1 MKTRILPQKI
11 SDQAKTNMKFAA
23 FMFITYSCLSVMFS
37 YIVVYLEW
45 MGTPSSTLG
54 LIIATSSAANVLG
67 QVVYGYLGDY
77 VVTIK
82 KILFCLITITFILTF
97 FLPFLSGYFTAF
109 VAVYLIACLAGKPI
123 TSLLSSYTAKAGN
136 TLNVNYSVVR
146 AFGSVGYGVSALVIG
161 RAIIHF
167 GYNSMFYIHSGLL
180 IAAFLILTLLPEI
193 PIAKRE
199 KGTGEKMNIVQ
210 AIKTLLKI
218 PEYTVFI
225 VSCFIGLLGVWSCL
239 ALIPV
244 LVTSIGQ
251 DSSFLGIVLFVG
263 SIIEVP
269 MFFMYVYVIRLAKVK
284 TLIAIALILFIVRL
298 LLVAIFFS
306 PASVIFSQITMGIGF
321 SIFVASYIEYIRKI
335 IPIDLTA
342 TAIGVTEA
350 MTGAVANIFGM
361 LIAGFIV
368 GSFGIRFLFLLAGIS
383 AIIGLILFVGG
394 NVIIYKRNNQEVKS
408 V

>member
-1 MKTRILPQKI
+1 
-11 SDQAKTNMKFAA
+11 
-23 FMFITYSCLSVMFS
+23 MFS